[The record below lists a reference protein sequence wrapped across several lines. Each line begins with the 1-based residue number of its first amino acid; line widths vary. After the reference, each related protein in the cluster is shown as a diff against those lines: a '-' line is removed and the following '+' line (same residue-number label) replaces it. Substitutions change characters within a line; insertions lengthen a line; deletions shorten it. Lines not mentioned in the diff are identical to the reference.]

1 MSLKEIKQVKAVEST
16 QSGGTRQKV
25 LVRQR
30 GGLVRLLA
38 RQNYYKDEVC
48 HCPYFSIND
57 CLSLVFGE
65 SNK

>member
-1 MSLKEIKQVKAVEST
+1 MHEVSMSLKEQKQVKAVEST

-38 RQNYYKDEVC
+38 RQNY
-48 HCPYFSIND
+48 
-57 CLSLVFGE
+57 
-65 SNK
+65 

>member
-1 MSLKEIKQVKAVEST
+1 MHEVSMLLKEPKRVKAVERS

-38 RQNYYKDEVC
+38 RQNY
-48 HCPYFSIND
+48 
-57 CLSLVFGE
+57 
-65 SNK
+65 

>member
-1 MSLKEIKQVKAVEST
+1 MEKPKQVKAAESRH
-16 QSGGTRQKV
+16 SGGTRQKV